1 MRSTNLPDPA
11 MEQENSSF
19 VTAFKGYHSKHA
31 HEKRALAVA
40 AALEVIRAD
49 AFGGNA
55 EVNDELKSLAKYADN
70 IQKALDSGS

>member
-1 MRSTNLPDPA
+1 MQATKLVDQT
-11 MEQENSSF
+11 MEKNNTSF
-19 VTAFKGYHSKHA
+19 ADAFQGYHSKHA

-40 AALEVIRAD
+40 AALEVVRAD

-70 IQKALDSGS
+70 IQKALETN